1 MQIQGLTVAYLAEGE
16 IKGNHIV
23 CWGEAEGVKQ
33 ATADPTDKLVGI
45 SSRVPKTPGEHADVI
60 RSGLYPVV
68 YGESVKR
75 GDYLTADSQGRA
87 VKATDKQA
95 YIGIAEE
102 DGDED
107 DLGSLFVV
115 PGIFVAA

>member
-1 MQIQGLTVAYLAEGE
+1 MQIQGLTAAYVTEGE

-23 CWGEAEGVKQ
+23 CWGEAPDGVKQ
-33 ATADPTDKLVGI
+33 AAAPTDKLIGI
-45 SSRVPKTPGEHADVI
+45 SSRVPKAPGEHADVV

-68 YGESVKR
+68 YGDSVKR
-75 GDYLTADSQGRA
+75 GDYLTTDAQGRA

-102 DGDED
+102 DGEAD
-107 DLGSLFVV
+107 DLGSLFIA
-115 PGIFVAA
+115 PGIFVA